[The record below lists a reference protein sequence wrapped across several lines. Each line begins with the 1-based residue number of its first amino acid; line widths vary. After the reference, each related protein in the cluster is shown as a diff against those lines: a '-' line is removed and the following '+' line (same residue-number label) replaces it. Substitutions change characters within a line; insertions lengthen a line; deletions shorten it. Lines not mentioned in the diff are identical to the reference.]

1 MRYFLPLVHLSIVL
15 CKLILAREAVAF
27 SVVLASDYRADELG
41 GILAVP
47 GGCVADEVRP
57 ALRAETTI
65 LDSAGEWG
73 FGLFR
78 TLPVMGL
85 LAGSTKARDHSDP
98 LSPLTG
104 PAHIVI

>member
-1 MRYFLPLVHLSIVL
+1 MHFSAVL
-15 CKLILAREAVAF
+15 YELILARKAVAF

-57 ALRAETTI
+57 ALRAEAAA

-73 FGLFR
+73 FGVFI
-78 TLPVMGL
+78 TLSVMGL
-85 LAGSTKARDHSDP
+85 LMESTIARDQE
-98 LSPLTG
+98 
-104 PAHIVI
+104 